1 MVGKVIGFATPL
13 QTEMD
18 LNADPS
24 LAAMRMKRDGGREGL
39 WKVRARTAGGEEAA
53 VDPATPVGPDKQ
65 RAQLSPGPGGQVQT
79 RSQVQANYKESGR
92 RKQESRVADSAEKLL
107 KGSQVAAE
115 DQV

>member
-1 MVGKVIGFATPL
+1 MAGKVIGFATPP
-13 QTEMD
+13 QTEKD

-24 LAAMRMKRDGGREGL
+24 LAAMRMTRDSGWEGL
-39 WKVRARTAGGEEAA
+39 WKMRARTAGGEAA

-65 RAQLSPGPGGQVQT
+65 RAQLSPGPGGQAQT
-79 RSQVQANYKESGR
+79 RSQVQANYKVSGR